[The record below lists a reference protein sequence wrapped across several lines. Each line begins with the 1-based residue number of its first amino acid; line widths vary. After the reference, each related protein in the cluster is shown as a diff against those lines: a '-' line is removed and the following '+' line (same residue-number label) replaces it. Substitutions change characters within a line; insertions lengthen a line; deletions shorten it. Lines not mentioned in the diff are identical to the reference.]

1 MSADDYLFLRQNY
14 LARERALSIQTDTL
28 DAFKRVLAK
37 SRGPRLQSPLAE
49 VSLGTTWSGVSA
61 CRPGST
67 GRGLQGMTI
76 YSALAAVYM
85 DFVGITHGSVGI
97 LWWPAAAPHV
107 VVAILLAGR
116 SPGSSRTP
124 TGLDH
129 RSMLSRACSR
139 LSWKLVL
146 PVS

>member
-37 SRGPRLQSPLAE
+37 SRGSRLQSPLAE

-67 GRGLQGMTI
+67 GRGL
-76 YSALAAVYM
+76 
-85 DFVGITHGSVGI
+85 
-97 LWWPAAAPHV
+97 
-107 VVAILLAGR
+107 R
-116 SPGSSRTP
+116 E
-124 TGLDH
+124 
-129 RSMLSRACSR
+129 
-139 LSWKLVL
+139 
-146 PVS
+146 